1 MSSYEAEFNK
11 ASKTA
16 QKRISEAEEKIG
28 ETTRQVQNEWA
39 KAFEEMSRTVMSR
52 ASAEMQLGLKL
63 SQKLTECRSPTDV
76 ALAYQQ
82 WMTEEINAR
91 SEAAR
96 HFMANCQKFFT
107 ESTRLLSNGQSN
119 GWMSR

>member
-1 MSSYEAEFNK
+1 MSNYEDLK
-11 ASKTA
+11 QASKTVL
-16 QKRISEAEEKIG
+16 EAEEKIG

-63 SQKLTECRSPTDV
+63 SQKLTACRSPLDAV
-76 ALAYQQ
+76 SAYRE
-82 WMTEEINAR
+82 WATEEMGAR
-91 SEAAR
+91 SEAAQ

-107 ESTRLLSNGQSN
+107 ESTRLLSNG
-119 GWMSR
+119 GMSR